1 MAEAADGPPRA
12 METQFLSKCLASLA
26 GSVLSRQ
33 VKDLIYIK
41 NITLAV
47 SQREDQREVRA
58 KTGEICFELTVVF
71 GLEMMVG

>member
-47 SQREDQREVRA
+47 S
-58 KTGEICFELTVVF
+58 
-71 GLEMMVG
+71 